1 MCVFLNLESNFKI
14 RIGGLILTIEARW
27 AVLLLELTGFLFGF
41 NIINMN
47 ITPIMAVAMPF
58 FFVLVV
64 WAFIVLFFFLK
75 FNYGNC
81 FVLFRWW
88 LIRFK

>member
-1 MCVFLNLESNFKI
+1 
-14 RIGGLILTIEARW
+14 
-27 AVLLLELTGFLFGF
+27 
-41 NIINMN
+41 MN